1 MILRLRMFIACSRA
15 YGIRHGFRTATNFHK
30 W

>member
-1 MILRLRMFIACSRA
+1 MILRLRVFITFARA
-15 YGIRHGFRTATNFHK
+15 YGIRQGFRTATNFHK